1 MSLQGSQKR
10 VGHQHNFLVPL
21 PSPGRFPAVLLL
33 SVLRLTHQVRF
44 VVHFSISKSLENY
57 YQESG
62 RAGRDGKPS
71 RCVVFYRP
79 SDVSRQATLS
89 CRDQG
94 NQPLATLY
102 KMVSYCQV
110 RPVVLLFFCF
120 FLFSAAVESTGRAR
134 LQRQDGRECRRSE
147 GVVRF
152 PRCHPR

>member
-1 MSLQGSQKR
+1 MHIQK
-10 VGHQHNFLVPL
+10 
-21 PSPGRFPAVLLL
+21 
-33 SVLRLTHQVRF
+33 VRF

-110 RPVVLLFFCF
+110 RFVVTGAWCF
-120 FLFSAAVESTGRAR
+120 FFYFINCQPSILYIYIYVRPKPVKKSFQQKGCFCSKAKSESQKTETSPHSLEMR
-134 LQRQDGRECRRSE
+134 LC
-147 GVVRF
+147 VVV
-152 PRCHPR
+152 